1 MEELECCEDH
11 SPDGPVLRAR
21 IAKHHRKATQRKLQ
35 LADEHP
41 THLKQRLLSTRTTTH
56 PLLHAVTNP
65 VRSFDTFLPRQE
77 GLVPIITA
85 LKGNES
91 KGETLH

>member
-1 MEELECCEDH
+1 MEELECCEDRSLEGRH
-11 SPDGPVLRAR
+11 RAR

-35 LADEHP
+35 LADEHR
-41 THLKQRLLSTRTTTH
+41 THSKQRLLSIRTTIH
-56 PLLHAVTNP
+56 PPLHAVTNP

-85 LKGNES
+85 LQGDES
-91 KGETLH
+91 